1 MRLVSSNQVDVFEQ
15 LKPEW
20 NDLLKRSPADNIFST
35 WEWQS
40 SWWKAYQAG
49 ELWLIAC
56 RDDAERL
63 VGLAPWFIQTQAEG
77 ERVVRSIGC
86 VDVTDYVDVIVDPEH
101 AEEVYGLLALHL
113 HEQRG
118 RFDRVNLCNIPEV
131 SPTLKQLGTALEQQG
146 FAVEIE
152 MQEVCPVIRLP
163 DDYEVYLE
171 QLDKKQRHE
180 LRRKVRKAENEAVIT
195 WCIIGEKHNLDEEL
209 NAFLKLMAASQKQKA
224 EFLEDPKN
232 LAFFKLVMPIIFERG
247 WLQLSF
253 LCVNGERAASYLN
266 FDYNNKILVYNS
278 GLLPDAHSTLSSGI
292 VLLVY
297 NIQHAIELKREV
309 FDFLRG
315 NETYKYRM
323 GAMDTRVFKVK
334 AKIAA

>member
-1 MRLVSSNQVDVFEQ
+1 MFEQ

-40 SWWKAYQAG
+40 SWWKAYEAG
-49 ELWLIAC
+49 DLWVVTV
-56 RDDAERL
+56 RDDADRL
-63 VGLAPWFIQTQAEG
+63 VGIGPWFIQTLPDG

-86 VDVTDYVDVIVDPEH
+86 VDVTDYVDVIADPEY
-101 AEEVYGLLALHL
+101 ADAVYPLLAQHMK
-113 HEQRG
+113 EQRG
-118 RFDRVNLCNIPEV
+118 RFDRVNLCNIPEA
-131 SPTLKQLGTALEQQG
+131 SPTLRQFSAALEAQG

-152 MQEVCPVIRLP
+152 LQEVCPVIQLP
-163 DDYEVYLE
+163 GDYETYLE

-180 LRRKVRKAENEAVIT
+180 LRRKVRKAESEAVIN
-195 WCIIGEKHNLDEEL
+195 WAIVDEKYDLGEEL

-253 LCVNGERAASYLN
+253 LCINGQRAASYLN
-266 FDYNNKILVYNS
+266 FDYNNRILVYNS
-278 GLLPDAHSTLSSGI
+278 GLLPDAHSALSSGI

-334 AKIAA
+334 AKLAA